1 MTDSV
6 RWDLDGAVATI
17 TLNRPQARNA
27 LTAELK
33 TELLRAVRQA
43 GSSPEVRAVLITG
56 AGQAFCAGQ
65 DLREH
70 AELLEAAG
78 SRDGAAPAA
87 GDPPAGVSSAGARPA
102 GPPAAGARP
111 AGPPP
116 AGAPPAGAPAA
127 QAPLGSASA
136 VSPPPAGQ
144 HLPAE
149 GQTTAGEQLAAGRPL
164 AATGPPGPPAALD
177 TVREHYNPLVMAIRS
192 MPKPVIAAVNGV
204 AAGAGAGL
212 ALACDIRIAA
222 RGASFLMAFARVGLA
237 ADTGVSWTLPRLA
250 GAGRAAELLMLAE
263 PIGAPLALE
272 LGLVSQVVEDEDL
285 PVAAGALAARLAAGP
300 TAAYAGIK
308 EQLNYAAGHGL
319 AEALEKEAEVQGALG
334 RTVDHQ
340 AATLAFTRKQ
350 EPRFLGR

>member
-1 MTDSV
+1 VTDSV

-33 TELLRAVRQA
+33 TELLRALRQA

-70 AELLEAAG
+70 AEFLEAAG

-87 GDPPAGVSSAGARPA
+87 GDAPAGVSPAGARPA
-102 GPPAAGARP
+102 
-111 AGPPP
+111 
-116 AGAPPAGAPAA
+116 
-127 QAPLGSASA
+127 
-136 VSPPPAGQ
+136 
-144 HLPAE
+144 
-149 GQTTAGEQLAAGRPL
+149 
-164 AATGPPGPPAALD
+164 GPPAALD
-177 TVREHYNPLVMAIRS
+177 TVREHYNPLVMAVRS

-263 PIGAPLALE
+263 PIRAPLALE

-285 PVAAGALAARLAAGP
+285 PVTAGALAARLAAGP

-319 AEALEKEAEVQGALG
+319 AEALEKEAEVQAALG
-334 RTVDHQ
+334 RTADHQ

>member
-1 MTDSV
+1 MTESV

-33 TELLRAVRQA
+33 AALLGALREA
-43 GSSPEVRAVLITG
+43 GSSPQVRAVLITG

-70 AELLEAAG
+70 AGLLGAGGPDEAI
-78 SRDGAAPAA
+78 
-87 GDPPAGVSSAGARPA
+87 
-102 GPPAAGARP
+102 
-111 AGPPP
+111 P
-116 AGAPPAGAPAA
+116 AGAPPPGAPAA
-127 QAPLGSASA
+127 RTPAGSASA
-136 VSPPPAGQ
+136 VAPPPASPPPATT
-144 HLPAE
+144 PA
-149 GQTTAGEQLAAGRPL
+149 P
-164 AATGPPGPPAALD
+164 LD
-177 TVREHYNPLVMAIRS
+177 TVREHYNPLVLAIRS

-212 ALACDIRIAA
+212 AFACDLRIAA
-222 RGASFLMAFARVGLA
+222 QGASFLMAFARVGLA

-263 PIGAPLALE
+263 PVRAPQALE
-272 LGLVSQVVEDEDL
+272 LGLVNQVVADADL
-285 PVAAGALAARLAAGP
+285 PSVAGALAARLAAGP

-319 AEALEKEAEVQGALG
+319 AETLDKEAEVQTTLG
-334 RTVDHQ
+334 RTADHR
-340 AATLAFTRKQ
+340 AATLAFTNKQ
-350 EPRFLGR
+350 EPKFLGR

>member
-33 TELLRAVRQA
+33 TGLLGALRQA
-43 GSSPEVRAVLITG
+43 ASSPEVRAVLITG

-70 AELLEAAG
+70 AELLEAA
-78 SRDGAAPAA
+78 APEDE
-87 GDPPAGVSSAGARPA
+87 GNPVAGA
-102 GPPAAGARP
+102 
-111 AGPPP
+111 
-116 AGAPPAGAPAA
+116 PAGAPAA
-127 QAPLGSASA
+127 QQPLGASSA
-136 VSPPPAGQ
+136 VGPPPAGV
-144 HLPAE
+144 
-149 GQTTAGEQLAAGRPL
+149 
-164 AATGPPGPPAALD
+164 PPALD
-177 TVREHYNPLVMAIRS
+177 TVREHYNPLVLAIMS

-212 ALACDIRIAA
+212 AFACDFRIAA
-222 RGASFLMAFARVGLA
+222 QGASFLMAFARVGLA

-263 PIGAPLALE
+263 PIRASRALE
-272 LGLVSQVVEDEDL
+272 LGLVSQVVADADL
-285 PVAAGALAARLAAGP
+285 PATAGALATRLAAGP

-308 EQLNYAAGHGL
+308 EQLGYAAVHGL
-319 AEALEKEAEVQGALG
+319 AEALEKEAEVQTALG
-334 RTVDHQ
+334 RTADHR

>member
-1 MTDSV
+1 VTESV

-33 TELLRAVRQA
+33 AALLGALRQA
-43 GSSPEVRAVLITG
+43 ASSSQVRAVLITG

-70 AELLEAAG
+70 AELLEADTQDEA
-78 SRDGAAPAA
+78 
-87 GDPPAGVSSAGARPA
+87 V
-102 GPPAAGARP
+102 PAAGAP
-111 AGPPP
+111 AS
-116 AGAPPAGAPAA
+116 GAPAA
-127 QAPLGSASA
+127 PTPAGSASA
-136 VSPPPAGQ
+136 FGPA
-144 HLPAE
+144 PASAQPS
-149 GQTTAGEQLAAGRPL
+149 GA
-164 AATGPPGPPAALD
+164 PAPLD
-177 TVREHYNPLVMAIRS
+177 TVREHYNPLVLAIRS

-212 ALACDIRIAA
+212 AFACDFRIAA
-222 RGASFLMAFARVGLA
+222 QGASFLMAFARVGLA

-263 PIGAPLALE
+263 PIRAPRALE
-272 LGLVSQVVEDEDL
+272 LGLVNQVVEDADL
-285 PVAAGALAARLAAGP
+285 PSVAGALASRLAAGP

-308 EQLNYAAGHGL
+308 EQLNYAAAHGL
-319 AEALEKEAEVQGALG
+319 DEALDKEAEVQTALG
-334 RTVDHQ
+334 RTADHR

-350 EPRFLGR
+350 EPSFLGR

>member
-33 TELLRAVRQA
+33 TALLGALRQA
-43 GSSPEVRAVLITG
+43 ASSPQVRAVLITG

-70 AELLEAAG
+70 ADLLGADGPDEAT
-78 SRDGAAPAA
+78 
-87 GDPPAGVSSAGARPA
+87 
-102 GPPAAGARP
+102 
-111 AGPPP
+111 P
-116 AGAPPAGAPAA
+116 AGAPPSGAPAA
-127 QAPLGSASA
+127 RTPAGSASA
-136 VSPPPAGQ
+136 VAPAPAGAQ
-144 HLPAE
+144 PSAAPA
-149 GQTTAGEQLAAGRPL
+149 P
-164 AATGPPGPPAALD
+164 LD
-177 TVREHYNPLVMAIRS
+177 TVREHYNPLVLAIRS
-192 MPKPVIAAVNGV
+192 MPKPVVAAVNGV

-212 ALACDIRIAA
+212 AFACDLRVAA
-222 RGASFLMAFARVGLA
+222 EGASFLMAFARVGLA

-263 PIGAPLALE
+263 PVRASQGLE
-272 LGLVSQVVEDEDL
+272 LGLVNQVVPDADL
-285 PVAAGALAARLAAGP
+285 LTVAGAFAARLAAGP

-308 EQLNYAAGHGL
+308 EQLDYAAGHGL
-319 AEALEKEAEVQGALG
+319 GEALDKEAEVQTALG
-334 RTVDHQ
+334 RTADHR

-350 EPRFLGR
+350 QPSFLGR

>member
-1 MTDSV
+1 VTDSV
-6 RWDLDGAVATI
+6 RWDLDGAVARI

-33 TELLRAVRQA
+33 TELLGALRQA
-43 GSSPEVRAVLITG
+43 ASSPEVRAVMITG

-70 AELLEAAG
+70 AELLEAAQ
-78 SRDGAAPAA
+78 SREGAAPA
-87 GDPPAGVSSAGARPA
+87 
-102 GPPAAGARP
+102 
-111 AGPPP
+111 

-127 QAPLGSASA
+127 RA
-136 VSPPPAGQ
+136 PAG
-144 HLPAE
+144 
-149 GQTTAGEQLAAGRPL
+149 
-164 AATGPPGPPAALD
+164 AATAVGSPSAETTPFGVPAALD
-177 TVREHYNPLVMAIRS
+177 TVREHYNPLVLAIRS

-212 ALACDIRIAA
+212 AFACDIRIAA

-250 GAGRAAELLMLAE
+250 GEGRAAELLMLAE
-263 PIGAPLALE
+263 PIRAARALE
-272 LGLVSQVVEDEDL
+272 FGLVNQVVEDEDL
-285 PVAAGALAARLAAGP
+285 PTAAGVLAARMAAGP

-308 EQLNYAAGHGL
+308 EQLNYAAAHGL
-319 AEALEKEAEVQGALG
+319 AEALDKEAEVQSALG
-334 RTVDHQ
+334 RTADHR

-350 EPRFLGR
+350 EPHFLGR

>member
-1 MTDSV
+1 VTDSV

-33 TELLRAVRQA
+33 TALLGALRQA
-43 GSSPEVRAVLITG
+43 ASSPEVRAVLITG

-70 AELLEAAG
+70 ADLL
-78 SRDGAAPAA
+78 GAARPDEATPA
-87 GDPPAGVSSAGARPA
+87 
-102 GPPAAGARP
+102 
-111 AGPPP
+111 

-127 QAPLGSASA
+127 RTPAGSASA
-136 VSPPPAGQ
+136 VAPASAQPSAAPDGPRPSAV
-144 HLPAE
+144 PA
-149 GQTTAGEQLAAGRPL
+149 P
-164 AATGPPGPPAALD
+164 LD
-177 TVREHYNPLVMAIRS
+177 TVRQHYNPLVLAIRS

-212 ALACDIRIAA
+212 AFACDLRVAA
-222 RGASFLMAFARVGLA
+222 QGASFLMAFARVGLA

-263 PIGAPLALE
+263 PIRASQALE
-272 LGLVSQVVEDEDL
+272 LGLVNQVVQDADL
-285 PVAAGALAARLAAGP
+285 LTVAGALAARLAAGP

-308 EQLNYAAGHGL
+308 EQLDYAAGHGL
-319 AEALEKEAEVQGALG
+319 GEALDKEAEVQAALG
-334 RTVDHQ
+334 RTEHHR
-340 AATLAFTRKQ
+340 AATFAFTRKQ

>member
-1 MTDSV
+1 VTDSV

-33 TELLRAVRQA
+33 TELLRALGQA
-43 GSSPEVRAVLITG
+43 ASSPEVRAVLITG

-70 AELLEAAG
+70 AGLLEAAR
-78 SRDGAAPAA
+78 SHDE
-87 GDPPAGVSSAGARPA
+87 V
-102 GPPAAGARP
+102 PPAAGA
-111 AGPPP
+111 PP

-127 QAPLGSASA
+127 RAPAGSASA
-136 VSPPPAGQ
+136 VGPPPGG
-144 HLPAE
+144 PA
-149 GQTTAGEQLAAGRPL
+149 
-164 AATGPPGPPAALD
+164 PAALD
-177 TVREHYNPLVMAIRS
+177 TVREHYNPLVLAIRS

-212 ALACDIRIAA
+212 AFACDIRIAA
-222 RGASFLMAFARVGLA
+222 QGASFLMAFARVGLA

-263 PIGAPLALE
+263 PVRAPRALE
-272 LGLVSQVVEDEDL
+272 LGLVNQVVEDADL
-285 PVAAGALAARLAAGP
+285 AAVAGILAARLAAGP

-319 AEALEKEAEVQGALG
+319 ADALEKEAEVQTALG
-334 RTVDHQ
+334 RTADHQ
-340 AATLAFTRKQ
+340 AATLAFTHKE
-350 EPRFLGR
+350 EPHFLGR

>member
-1 MTDSV
+1 VTDSV

-33 TELLRAVRQA
+33 TALLGALRQA
-43 GSSPEVRAVLITG
+43 ASSPEVRAVLITG

-70 AELLEAAG
+70 ADLL
-78 SRDGAAPAA
+78 GAARPDEATPA
-87 GDPPAGVSSAGARPA
+87 
-102 GPPAAGARP
+102 
-111 AGPPP
+111 

-127 QAPLGSASA
+127 RTPAGSASA
-136 VSPPPAGQ
+136 VAPASAQPSAAPDGPRPSAV
-144 HLPAE
+144 PA
-149 GQTTAGEQLAAGRPL
+149 P
-164 AATGPPGPPAALD
+164 LD
-177 TVREHYNPLVMAIRS
+177 TVRQHYNRLVLAIRS

-212 ALACDIRIAA
+212 AFACDLRVAA
-222 RGASFLMAFARVGLA
+222 QGASFLMAFARVGLA

-263 PIGAPLALE
+263 PIRASQALE
-272 LGLVSQVVEDEDL
+272 LGLVNQVVQDADL
-285 PVAAGALAARLAAGP
+285 LTVAGALAARLAAGP

-308 EQLNYAAGHGL
+308 EQLDYAAGHGL
-319 AEALEKEAEVQGALG
+319 GEALDKEAEVQAALG
-334 RTVDHQ
+334 RTEDHR
-340 AATLAFTRKQ
+340 AATFAFTRKQ

>member
-33 TELLRAVRQA
+33 TELLRALRQA

-78 SRDGAAPAA
+78 SRDGSAPAA
-87 GDPPAGVSSAGARPA
+87 GDTPAGVSQLVRGPPGRRRRSPACRGPGRA
-102 GPPAAGARP
+102 GPPGRRVRGKP
-111 AGPPP
+111 GPRRR
-116 AGAPPAGAPAA
+116 
-127 QAPLGSASA
+127 
-136 VSPPPAGQ
+136 
-144 HLPAE
+144 
-149 GQTTAGEQLAAGRPL
+149 AAGRREPP
-164 AATGPPGPPAALD
+164 AARPSGPPAALD

-212 ALACDIRIAA
+212 AFACDIRIAA

-263 PIGAPLALE
+263 PIRAPLALE

-285 PVAAGALAARLAAGP
+285 PVTAGALAARLAAGP

-334 RTVDHQ
+334 RTADHQ

>member
-1 MTDSV
+1 VTESV

-17 TLNRPQARNA
+17 TLNRPKARNA

-33 TELLRAVRQA
+33 TALLGALRQA
-43 GSSPEVRAVLITG
+43 ASSPQIRAVLITG

-70 AELLEAAG
+70 ADLLGVDGQEEAI
-78 SRDGAAPAA
+78 
-87 GDPPAGVSSAGARPA
+87 SA
-102 GPPAAGARP
+102 
-111 AGPPP
+111 
-116 AGAPPAGAPAA
+116 AGAPPYGAPAA
-127 QAPLGSASA
+127 RTPAGSASA
-136 VSPPPAGQ
+136 VGLPPAGPQ
-144 HLPAE
+144 
-149 GQTTAGEQLAAGRPL
+149 
-164 AATGPPGPPAALD
+164 PPAAEPSPLD
-177 TVREHYNPLVMAIRS
+177 TVREHYNPLVLAIRS

-212 ALACDIRIAA
+212 AFACDLRIAA
-222 RGASFLMAFARVGLA
+222 QRASFLMAFARVGLA

-263 PIGAPLALE
+263 PIRASQALE
-272 LGLVSQVVEDEDL
+272 LGLVNQVVDDADL
-285 PVAAGALAARLAAGP
+285 PAVAGALAARLAAGP

-319 AEALEKEAEVQGALG
+319 GEALDKEAEVQAALG
-334 RTVDHQ
+334 RTADHR

-350 EPRFLGR
+350 QPRFLGR

>member
-33 TELLRAVRQA
+33 TELLRVLGQA
-43 GSSPEVRAVLITG
+43 ATSPEVRAVLITG

-70 AELLEAAG
+70 AGLLEAAR
-78 SRDGAAPAA
+78 SQDEA
-87 GDPPAGVSSAGARPA
+87 PPA
-102 GPPAAGARP
+102 
-111 AGPPP
+111 

-127 QAPLGSASA
+127 QTPAGAASA
-136 VSPPPAGQ
+136 VGPPPDG
-144 HLPAE
+144 
-149 GQTTAGEQLAAGRPL
+149 TV
-164 AATGPPGPPAALD
+164 PPGMPAALD
-177 TVREHYNPLVMAIRS
+177 TVREHYNPLVLAIRS

-212 ALACDIRIAA
+212 AFACDIRIAA
-222 RGASFLMAFARVGLA
+222 QGASFLMAFARVGLA

-250 GAGRAAELLMLAE
+250 GAGQAAELLMLAE
-263 PIGAPLALE
+263 PIGASRALE
-272 LGLVSQVVEDEDL
+272 LGLVNQVVEDSDL
-285 PVAAGALAARLAAGP
+285 TVIAGALAARLAAGP

-308 EQLNYAAGHGL
+308 EQLNYALAHGL
-319 AEALEKEAEVQGALG
+319 ADALEKEAEVQTALG
-334 RTVDHQ
+334 RTADHQ

>member
-33 TELLRAVRQA
+33 TALLGALRQA
-43 GSSPEVRAVLITG
+43 ASSPQVRAVLITG

-70 AELLEAAG
+70 ADLLGADGPDEAT
-78 SRDGAAPAA
+78 
-87 GDPPAGVSSAGARPA
+87 
-102 GPPAAGARP
+102 
-111 AGPPP
+111 P
-116 AGAPPAGAPAA
+116 AGAPPSGAPAA
-127 QAPLGSASA
+127 RTPAGSASA
-136 VSPPPAGQ
+136 VGSPPAGPR
-144 HLPAE
+144 PA
-149 GQTTAGEQLAAGRPL
+149 TA
-164 AATGPPGPPAALD
+164 PAPLD
-177 TVREHYNPLVMAIRS
+177 TVREHYNPLVLAIRS

-212 ALACDIRIAA
+212 AFACDLRIAA
-222 RGASFLMAFARVGLA
+222 QGASFLMAFARVGLA

-263 PIGAPLALE
+263 PIRAPQALE
-272 LGLVSQVVEDEDL
+272 FGLVNQVVQDADL
-285 PVAAGALAARLAAGP
+285 PAVAGALAARLAAGP

-319 AEALEKEAEVQGALG
+319 GEALDKEAEVQAALG
-334 RTVDHQ
+334 RTADHR

-350 EPRFLGR
+350 QPSFLGR

>member
-33 TELLRAVRQA
+33 TALLGALRQA
-43 GSSPEVRAVLITG
+43 ASSPQVRAVLITG

-70 AELLEAAG
+70 AGLLEAAG
-78 SRDGAAPAA
+78 QDGADGQDEAAPAA
-87 GDPPAGVSSAGARPA
+87 GAPPSGAPAARTPAGSASAV
-102 GPPAAGARP
+102 
-111 AGPPP
+111 GPPP
-116 AGAPPAGAPAA
+116 AGAQPATAPA
-127 QAPLGSASA
+127 P
-136 VSPPPAGQ
+136 
-144 HLPAE
+144 
-149 GQTTAGEQLAAGRPL
+149 
-164 AATGPPGPPAALD
+164 LD
-177 TVREHYNPLVMAIRS
+177 TVREHYNPLVLAIRS
-192 MPKPVIAAVNGV
+192 MPKPVVAAVNGV

-212 ALACDIRIAA
+212 AFACDLRIAA
-222 RGASFLMAFARVGLA
+222 QGASFLMAFARVGLA

-263 PIGAPLALE
+263 PIRAPRAFE
-272 LGLVSQVVEDEDL
+272 LGLVNQVVEDAGL
-285 PVAAGALAARLAAGP
+285 PSVAAALAARLAAGP

-308 EQLNYAAGHGL
+308 EQLNYAAGHDL
-319 AEALEKEAEVQGALG
+319 AEALDKEAEVQTALG
-334 RTVDHQ
+334 RTADHR
-340 AATLAFTRKQ
+340 AATMAFTRKQ

>member
-33 TELLRAVRQA
+33 TELLRALRQA

-70 AELLEAAG
+70 ADLLGAGGPDEATL
-78 SRDGAAPAA
+78 
-87 GDPPAGVSSAGARPA
+87 
-102 GPPAAGARP
+102 
-111 AGPPP
+111 
-116 AGAPPAGAPAA
+116 AGAPPSGAPAA
-127 QAPLGSASA
+127 RTPAGSASA
-136 VSPPPAGQ
+136 VGPP
-144 HLPAE
+144 
-149 GQTTAGEQLAAGRPL
+149 
-164 AATGPPGPPAALD
+164 PPGPQPPTPPTPLD
-177 TVREHYNPLVMAIRS
+177 TVREHYNPLVLAIRS

-212 ALACDIRIAA
+212 AFACDLRIAA
-222 RGASFLMAFARVGLA
+222 QGASFLMAFARVGLA

-263 PIGAPLALE
+263 PISAPQALE
-272 LGLVSQVVEDEDL
+272 LGLVNQVVDDADL
-285 PVAAGALAARLAAGP
+285 PAVAGALAARLAAGP

-308 EQLNYAAGHGL
+308 EQLNFAAGHGL
-319 AEALEKEAEVQGALG
+319 GEALDKEAEVQAALG
-334 RTVDHQ
+334 RTADHR

-350 EPRFLGR
+350 QPRFLGR